1 MSLKIKKSN
10 NCEFIN
16 TVVSFTLAIQYIINA
31 RDVTIYLY
39 QICMYLL
46 NQITRTYVIG
56 RKMASGKQLFNT
68 PGLSLQEAIS
78 YSHIHISK
86 ST

>member
-16 TVVSFTLAIQYIINA
+16 TVVSFILAKQYIINA

-39 QICMYLL
+39 QVRTYLL
-46 NQITRTYVIG
+46 NQITHTYVIG
-56 RKMASGKQLFNT
+56 RKMANGKQLFNT
-68 PGLSLQEAIS
+68 PG
-78 YSHIHISK
+78 
-86 ST
+86 